1 MIGDQVVTIAPRATA
16 FTVVC
21 DACAELDAAAG
32 WSASTFA
39 GRLDLDLDHGM
50 FLCRRGHPVRVERND
65 PRLRSDVDGRRLTPS
80 PVLQSGPLRGPY

>member
-21 DACAELDAAAG
+21 DACLELDAVAG

-39 GRLDLDLDHGM
+39 GRLDLDLDHGT
-50 FLCRRGHPVRVERND
+50 FLCRRGHPVRVERATAT
-65 PRLRSDVDGRRLTPS
+65 STAGAS
-80 PVLQSGPLRGPY
+80 SAAA